1 MNPHSGR
8 FTATARVALVLL
20 PLILALSSV
29 RAHGAANTL
38 LFPTSIRAA
47 GMGGA
52 SNALW
57 WGEDPDDWGNPALV
71 AYHSGL
77 RYSFG
82 RTRLLPQ
89 LTDDIHFTS
98 QRITLAGGGLGFAS
112 SGRPL
117 DGLGGQRLSY
127 GRSWLEDDTGAPLGQ
142 FEAHEDADSWGAGA
156 SLAGVTTFL
165 AHRLGSEPPR
175 ALRVVDVGLGY
186 ARRHVEERY
195 IPTLGEGTTDVSNYG
210 ALLRLTPLD
219 TFDSDGGERP
229 VRLDVSYGWSVLNS
243 DDARTDFPFAGTYPA
258 PKMTRH
264 GVAAR
269 YAVGGAPEHVP
280 VSTAWYSGVFEPM
293 VSIGVAADFERVEHD
308 GTSSPYDIQR
318 FGLES
323 VVMNVLWLRL
333 GEIEDDAG
341 DIHGLAGGLGVG
353 YQLGDVGSIR
363 YDFASV
369 PQADGRKN
377 LNRHGV
383 TLAVHP
389 FALARSGR

>member
-8 FTATARVALVLL
+8 FTAAARVALALV

-29 RAHGAANTL
+29 RAQGSARTL

-52 SNALW
+52 SNAVW

-82 RTRLLPQ
+82 RTRLLTQ

-98 QRITLAGGGLGFAS
+98 HRLTLAGGGLGFES

-117 DGLGGQRLSY
+117 DGLGGQRLDY
-127 GRSWLEDDTGAPLGQ
+127 GRSWLTDENGMLQGT
-142 FEAHEDADSWGAGA
+142 FESHEDADSWGAGA

-175 ALRVVDVGLGY
+175 ALRMVDVGLGY

-219 TFDSDGGERP
+219 TFDSDGAERP
-229 VRLDVSYGWSVLNS
+229 VRLDLSYGWSVLNS
-243 DDARTDFPFAGTYPA
+243 GDANSNFPFTGTSPA
-258 PKMTRH
+258 PKMTRN
-264 GVAAR
+264 GLAAR
-269 YAVGGAPEHVP
+269 FALGGAPDQVP
-280 VSTAWYSGVFEPM
+280 ASAGWYSGVFEPL
-293 VSIGVAADFERVEHD
+293 VAVGVAADFERVEHD
-308 GTSSPYDIQR
+308 VIGSPYDVQR
-318 FGLES
+318 YGLES
-323 VVMNVLWLRL
+323 VVKNVLWLRL
-333 GEIEDDAG
+333 GDVEDDDG
-341 DIHGLAGGLGVG
+341 DIHGLSGGVG
-353 YQLGDVGSIR
+353 IGYQFGSMGNIR
-363 YDFASV
+363 YDYASV
-369 PQADGRKN
+369 PQSGENKN
-377 LNRHGV
+377 LSRHGV
-383 TLAVHP
+383 TVAVHP
-389 FALARSGR
+389 LALARSGR